1 MADSFHTHRRDDDAS
16 VYNGYVQALMSECKR
31 RYPILSG
38 VQRRKL
44 GALARHARTKFV
56 W

>member
-1 MADSFHTHRRDDDAS
+1 MILIFIYRSR
-16 VYNGYVQALMSECKR
+16 YVQALMTECKR

-44 GALARHARTKFV
+44 GALARHARTKYV
-56 W
+56 WGYQSCMV